1 MSLTA
6 RDLFSIEHY
15 EYGEAYF
22 GSLRGMRFRVARE
35 PLADV
40 HHAPP
45 DKRGEAALRASAWPE
60 PDSFRTAP
68 AGTVLTKDFPFTADG
83 LTQAAAWLNEIHDT
97 IVIA

>member
-1 MSLTA
+1 MSLA
-6 RDLFSIEHY
+6 AGDLFSIEHY

-22 GSLRGMRFRVARE
+22 GSHRGMRFRVARE

-40 HHAPP
+40 RRLPP
-45 DKRGEAALRASAWPE
+45 GKHGEATLRASAWPE
-60 PDSFRTAP
+60 PDSYRTAP
-68 AGTVLTKDFPFTADG
+68 ENAILTKEFPFTADG